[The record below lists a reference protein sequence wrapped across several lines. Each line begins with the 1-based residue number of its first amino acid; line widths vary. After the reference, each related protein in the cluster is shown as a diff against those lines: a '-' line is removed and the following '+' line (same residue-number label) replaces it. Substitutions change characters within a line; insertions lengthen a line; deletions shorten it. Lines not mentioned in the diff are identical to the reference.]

1 MIIIWCKITN
11 FAVKFVKTMGKSNGK
26 RVARYL
32 ILGFGLAI
40 LLILVAGISS
50 MLESTMINTWLFF
63 GVVAF
68 VAAATGMVLYRPWG
82 KLTGIDRFYVNFPLH
97 VVVSGIVLSAA
108 LLMGNYFATDFDR
121 LPRERVIVEKRIT
134 KTRYKTKRVTRRTY
148 TRGAPY
154 KVYYLEISLP
164 GGEHKEV
171 YVPKKLYDKARKGDT
186 ATVNIGRGALSFPV
200 FNPHSLE
207 LLHPHVNKK
216 KTSRCKYFGTSGRSF
231 PTRKSATGRSSAE
244 DATPLQPHGEADPGQ

>member
-11 FAVKFVKTMGKSNGK
+11 FAVKIVKTMGKSNGK
-26 RVARYL
+26 RVAKYL
-32 ILGFGLAI
+32 ILGFGLT
-40 LLILVAGISS
+40 LMLVLVAGISS

-63 GVVAF
+63 GIVAF
-68 VAAATGMVLYRPWG
+68 VAAATGTVLHRPWG
-82 KLTGIDRFYVNFPLH
+82 KLTGTDRFYVNFPLH

-121 LPRERVIVEKRIT
+121 LPCERVIVEKRIT

-186 ATVNIGRGALSFPV
+186 ATVRIGRGALSFPV

-207 LLHPHVNKK
+207 LLHPHLKK
-216 KTSRCKYFGTSGRSF
+216 KKASRCKYFGTSGRSF
-231 PTRKSATGRSSAE
+231 PTRKPHSANE
-244 DATPLQPHGEADPGQ
+244 EATPTPPHGEDTPGE